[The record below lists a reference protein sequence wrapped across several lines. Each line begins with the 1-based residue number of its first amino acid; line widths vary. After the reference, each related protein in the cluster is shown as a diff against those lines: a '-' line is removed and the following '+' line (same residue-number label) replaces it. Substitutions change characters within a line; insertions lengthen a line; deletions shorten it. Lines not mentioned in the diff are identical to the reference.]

1 MHRPPGRAAHNVCVV
16 DTRLHALQIALKLD
30 RKSKEA
36 QVVSIALLDWAE
48 KEKTHNL
55 SPEIRSGAVAKT
67 HIEDLAAKLLDKA
80 YKLDLAEE
88 YGKLIIHLFYTAG
101 VLYDVMLQFGE
112 LSEEISQKRKYAKWK
127 TIYISN
133 CLKNGEAPVPGP
145 PGEQGKGWDD
155 DDEMELQNFLGGQD
169 NHDQEKPESSSAHS
183 SPEEP
188 TSGSTLVPPAGGQG
202 SNASLPSS
210 SFVAVQDT
218 TSNTGWLG
226 WHVQVTEVPAGM
238 GSAGS
243 NVTTPK
249 GRVPLAEQFDG
260 RCPPGVLPA
269 PSLLSERM
277 DKKGE
282 VRLTPEL
289 TVKAQKYCKWAES
302 ALSYNDEPTA
312 INYLTKALKL
322 VQTGV
327 DE

>member
-1 MHRPPGRAAHNVCVV
+1 MVLNLPPIPDTLKPIQRFLTVANQFEQRDISVAYW
-16 DTRLHALQIALKLD
+16 TRLHALQIALKLD

-218 TSNTGWLG
+218 TSNTG
-226 WHVQVTEVPAGM
+226 
-238 GSAGS
+238 
-243 NVTTPK
+243 
-249 GRVPLAEQFDG
+249 
-260 RCPPGVLPA
+260 
-269 PSLLSERM
+269 
-277 DKKGE
+277 E

-327 DE
+327 DETLEHLECVTNNIFFGIVA